1 MSEEKKG
8 RSSESDRSERVKAAL
23 AKAQEVLDRAEKKR
37 NGRPKVELSEE
48 EQAWRWRHLMR
59 HRQFLD
65 DV

>member
-1 MSEEKKG
+1 MKDDKKAL
-8 RSSESDRSERVKAAL
+8 SSESDRQARIQANL
-23 AKAQEVLDRAEKKR
+23 ARANETLARLEKKY
-37 NGRPKVELSEE
+37 GKAKPLSEE

>member
-1 MSEEKKG
+1 MKDDKKAH
-8 RSSESDRSERVKAAL
+8 SSESDRQARVQASLARAREML
-23 AKAQEVLDRAEKKR
+23 AKMDKKY
-37 NGRPKVELSEE
+37 GKPKPLSEE